1 MSKLFQPL
9 EVAGCHLQHRMIM
22 APLTRFRADE
32 NYVPTAIMKEYYAQR
47 ASVPGT
53 LLISEGVQI
62 SQRSIGIQNV
72 PGIWSRA
79 QIDAWRE
86 ITDAVHAKGSYIW
99 CQLWVLGRASRLDPA
114 VQEKLGVKLLGASP
128 IAISP
133 DHRIPEEMSEED
145 IRQSIEDHRVAAR
158 NAIEAGFDGVQLQ
171 GSGGYL
177 LDQFFQDVTNKRTD
191 RWGGSLENRA
201 RFPIEVIKA
210 ISQEIGSIKVA
221 IRLSPWS
228 DFLGMGMDDPIPDFT
243 YLVQQLRTLD
253 LGFLDLVEARIRGN
267 EDADCG
273 GDNDVSF
280 AVHAWGREAPVMIG
294 GGFNGE
300 SAQKAVDETYKDY
313 KVAII
318 FGRHWTSNPDLPFR
332 VKANVP
338 FVKYDRPTFYVP
350 GKSKGYSDWAFSEEF
365 LASGAAAGAA

>member
-9 EVAGCHLQHRMIM
+9 EVAGSHLQHRMVM

-32 NYVPTAIMKEYYAQR
+32 NFVPTAIMKDYYVQR

-53 LLISEGVQI
+53 LLISEGTQI
-62 SQRSIGIQNV
+62 SQRSVGVQNV

-86 ITDAVHAKGSYIW
+86 IADAVHAKGSYIW
-99 CQLWVLGRASRLDPA
+99 LDPKRRAELGSRL
-114 VQEKLGVKLLGASP
+114 LGPSP
-128 IAISP
+128 IPVTPNDAVP
-133 DHRIPEEMSEED
+133 GEMSEQD
-145 IRQSIEDHRVAAR
+145 IQDCIEDHRTAAR
-158 NAIEAGFDGVQLQ
+158 NAIEAGFDGIQIQ

-177 LDQFFQDVTNKRTD
+177 ADQFFQEVTNKRTD

-201 RFPIEVIKA
+201 RFPLELLQA
-210 ISQEIGSIKVA
+210 ISQDIGSSKVS

-228 DFLGMGMDDPIPDFT
+228 DFNGMGMVDPIPEFT
-243 YLVQQLRTLD
+243 YLVKHLRALD

-267 EDADCG
+267 IDADCG

-280 AVHAWGREAPVMIG
+280 AVHAWGKDAPIMIG
-294 GGFNGE
+294 GGFNAE
-300 SAQKAVDETYKDY
+300 SAQKAVDETYKEF
-313 KVAII
+313 KLAVI

-350 GKSKGYSDWAFSEEF
+350 GQSKGYNDWAFSKEF
-365 LASGAAAGAA
+365 LASGGAAEAA